1 MKLVNLLLAA
11 PVMSLLVLSGC
22 VHNRVNLKESIAIVL
37 KVNAPKEINLTTDVF
52 GDGGNLVVLGRVS
65 RGALDL
71 GKIPGHIDIVISNA
85 SGEVVS
91 TVETRFRD
99 LPTWRHGPSPV
110 AFRTEFPGLPPE
122 NSVVEVTYHTE
133 RHD

>member
-1 MKLVNLLLAA
+1 MKLDNFLLAA
-11 PVMSLLVLSGC
+11 PVLSFLFLSGC
-22 VHNRVNLKESIAIVL
+22 IHNRVNLEESKAIVL

-52 GDGGNLVVLGRVS
+52 GDDGNLVVLGRVN

-71 GKIPGHIDIVISNA
+71 RKIPGHIDIVISNA

-91 TVETRFRD
+91 TVKARFRD
-99 LPTWRHGPSPV
+99 LPAWRHGPSPV
-110 AFRTEFPGLPPE
+110 AFRAEFPGLPPE
-122 NSVVEVTYHTE
+122 NSVVEVTYHRE

>member
-11 PVMSLLVLSGC
+11 PVMSLLILSGC
-22 VHNRVNLKESIAIVL
+22 IHNRVNLKESEAIVL
-37 KVNAPKEINLTTDVF
+37 KVNAPQDLNLSTDVF
-52 GDGGNLVVLGRVS
+52 GDDGNLVVIGRVS
-65 RGALDL
+65 RGALDVR
-71 GKIPGHIDIVISNA
+71 KIPGHIDIVISNS
-85 SGEVVS
+85 SGDVLS
-91 TVETRFRD
+91 TVKARFRD

>member
-1 MKLVNLLLAA
+1 MKLENVLLAA
-11 PVMSLLVLSGC
+11 PVLSLLFLSGC
-22 VHNRVNLKESIAIVL
+22 THNRVNLKESKAIVL

-52 GDGGNLVVLGRVS
+52 GDDGNLVVLGRVG

-71 GKIPGHIDIVISNA
+71 RKIPGHIDIIISNA

-91 TVETRFRD
+91 TVKARFRD
-99 LPTWRHGPSPV
+99 LSTWRHGPSPV